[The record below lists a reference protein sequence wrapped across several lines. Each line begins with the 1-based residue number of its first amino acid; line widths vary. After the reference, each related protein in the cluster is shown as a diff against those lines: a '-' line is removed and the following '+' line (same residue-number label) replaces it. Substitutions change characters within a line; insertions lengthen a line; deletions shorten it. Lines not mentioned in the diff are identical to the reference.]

1 MESCREQG
9 QQLIKVWRTGV
20 REDQRLEQQKEEER
34 GPMALEEQLLC
45 PPQTAQTQRQP
56 PRELQAGREADGSL
70 MFLRT
75 LGPVSGEGGVKWPGS
90 ETAFKI
96 KLNAIS
102 SMKSSLQQG
111 SSASRSWT
119 GGYLLSDQRRHYIR
133 NKVHNKCNV
142 LRVPQRSCST
152 IYNSQDVEAT

>member
-20 REDQRLEQQKEEER
+20 REDQRLEQWKEEER
-34 GPMALEEQLLC
+34 GPMDLEEQLLC
-45 PPQTAQTQRQP
+45 PPQTAQTQRRP

-70 MFLRT
+70 VFLLT
-75 LGPVSGEGGVKWPGS
+75 LGPVSGEGGVRWPGS

-96 KLNAIS
+96 KRNAIS
-102 SMKSSLQQG
+102 SMKSRLQQG
-111 SSASRSWT
+111 SPTSRSWT
-119 GGYLLSDQRRHYIR
+119 SGYLLSDQWWHYIR

-142 LRVPQRSCST
+142 LHVP
-152 IYNSQDVEAT
+152 